1 MNPVTSSRRQR
12 DTRQGPWWDG
22 ARHCCCRCP
31 WRRWATS
38 GNSSR
43 PISIALAQIG
53 CVLSAFAAGTMLA
66 RGLAGRDPAAR
77 RN

>member
-1 MNPVTSSRRQR
+1 MGRRAALLLSLPVAALG
-12 DTRQGPWWDG
+12 DLGKLP
-22 ARHCCCRCP
+22 
-31 WRRWATS
+31 
-38 GNSSR
+38 SR

-66 RGLAGRDPAAR
+66 RRPAGRDPAAR